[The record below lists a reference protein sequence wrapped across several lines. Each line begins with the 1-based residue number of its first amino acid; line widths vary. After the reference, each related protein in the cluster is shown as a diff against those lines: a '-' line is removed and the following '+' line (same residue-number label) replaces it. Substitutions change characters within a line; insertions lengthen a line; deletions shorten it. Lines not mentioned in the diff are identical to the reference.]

1 MSSDYTYT
9 RKVFTD
15 NDSLGATLFFTL
27 CMVSKMSICAY
38 GFVMTGL
45 GPIIVKSSCVWNHL
59 SAAPLR
65 ILESYA
71 FQSKDYMVSLELCI
85 VVGR

>member
-15 NDSLGATLFFTL
+15 NDSLGVIGATLFFTL
-27 CMVSKMSICAY
+27 CMVGKMSICAY

-45 GPIIVKSSCVWNHL
+45 GPIIMKSSCVWKSGTISRQH
-59 SAAPLR
+59 P
-65 ILESYA
+65 
-71 FQSKDYMVSLELCI
+71 
-85 VVGR
+85 